1 MVSNPGRSRALAVVF
16 LLVASILTIGLGLP
30 AGPPAGRAQEQ
41 PVTILQSIDT
51 TSLDPYFHS
60 TLPEFNINRG
70 LFDVLIGFDEQGKL
84 VPGLATE
91 WRSVDPTTWELKIR
105 QGVRAHDGEV
115 VDATDIAYTFE
126 RALDSRVGARGVVP
140 YILGTTQFA
149 SARAVDAQTLRIT
162 TKAPVPFFPSLIA
175 EWTVLPQGF
184 YSRSPLNET
193 ALRAVG
199 TGPYKLVEWRRGERL
214 VMEANE
220 QYWGGAPQAKRVI
233 FRPVPE
239 ASARVAE
246 LNTGAADIILNVSPD
261 LRTQVD
267 TRRAAVTTVQGLR
280 RIYVGFVF
288 YGHPAMK
295 NKRVRQA
302 INYGLDFQKI
312 IDTVLLGNGKRV
324 GTFVNAPNQN
334 PDVKPY
340 PYDPDRSRQ
349 LMTEAGY
356 TDRNNDGFLDD
367 ASGARVK
374 LRMVTPVGR
383 YIKDVEL
390 SQAIAA
396 DLRRVGLDVEVVRLD
411 WSVLA
416 PTLPAGRVQGDMFFL
431 GAGTGWNCLG
441 DLTDFYSKSGWDPG
455 RWANTQFD
463 NMIVQLTQTF
473 DERRQRDLC
482 NQLQKHMHEEAP
494 IVFLYFQVDYYG
506 ISNRIDW
513 KPSPNERVYVNTIKF
528 KR

>member
-1 MVSNPGRSRALAVVF
+1 MRSNFGRARNLIVVL
-16 LLVASILTIGLGLP
+16 LLVAAVLTIRLP
-30 AGPPAGRAQEQ
+30 AGTAQEQ
-41 PVTILQSIDT
+41 PVTILQSVDT
-51 TSLDPYFHS
+51 TSMDPYFHN
-60 TLPEFNINRG
+60 TLPEININRA

-91 WRSVDPTTWELKIR
+91 WKSVNPTTWEMKIR

-115 VDATDIAYTFE
+115 VDAQDIAYTFE
-126 RALDSRVGARGVVP
+126 RAVDPKIAARGVVP

-149 SARAVDAQTLRIT
+149 SAQAVDNQTLRIT
-162 TKAPVPFFPSLIA
+162 TKTPVPFFPSLIA
-175 EWTVLPQGF
+175 EWTVLPRGF
-184 YSRSPLNET
+184 YSRSSLEET
-193 ALRAVG
+193 ARRAVG

-214 VMEANE
+214 VLEANE
-220 QYWGGAPQAKRVI
+220 QYWGGAPQAKRVV

-261 LRTQVD
+261 LRSQVD
-267 TRRAAVTTVQGLR
+267 ARRGTVTTVQGLR

-288 YGHPAMK
+288 YGHPAVK

-302 INYGLDFQKI
+302 INYGLDYQKI

-324 GTFVNAPNQN
+324 GTFVNVPWQN
-334 PDVKPY
+334 PDVKAY
-340 PYDPDRSRQ
+340 PYDPDRARQ
-349 LMTEAGY
+349 LLAEAGY
-356 TDRNNDGFLDD
+356 ADRNSDGFVDD
-367 ASGARVK
+367 SGGARVK

-411 WSVLA
+411 WSVLS
-416 PTLPAGRVQGDMFFL
+416 PTLGAGKVPGDMFFL

-455 RWANTQFD
+455 RWANGQFD
-463 NMIVQLTQTF
+463 NMIVQLSQTF
-473 DERRQRDLC
+473 DERRQRDIC
-482 NQLQKHMHEEAP
+482 NQLQKYMHDEAP